1 MKTSKNED
9 KLLKEAA
16 EWRMIGLLF
25 ECPVNDWRNEVNALA
40 AEMTDKRLKKAAVAA
55 VGEGS
60 EGMYH
65 SIFGPG
71 GPAPPREVSYR
82 SWIQPGYLL
91 SELSAYYAAFSY
103 HPETPDPPDHVA
115 IETGFIS
122 YLRLKQAYAELLGDA
137 EHASIASD
145 AAQKFISEHLVKIAH
160 PLAKTLEFS
169 GVDYLAMAAGA
180 LLERVGKDKDA
191 GARRNLPIMETGA
204 TEDDGFFECGSADG
218 SGA

>member
-1 MKTSKNED
+1 MKTPKTEN
-9 KLLKEAA
+9 KLFQDAA
-16 EWRMIGLLF
+16 EWRLIGLLF
-25 ECPVNDWRNEVNALA
+25 ECPAENWKNEVKELA
-40 AEMTDKRLKKAAVAA
+40 GEITDRRLKKAAAAA

-103 HPETPDPPDHVA
+103 HPESPDPPDHVA

-122 YLRLKQAYAELLGDA
+122 YLRLKQAYAALLGDT

-145 AAQKFISEHLVKIAH
+145 AAEKFISEHLIKMAH
-160 PLAKTLEFS
+160 PLAKTLKFS
-169 GVDYLAMAAGA
+169 GVDYLALAASA
-180 LLERVGKDKDA
+180 LLARVGKDKDA
-191 GARRNLPIMETGA
+191 EARRELPIMETGSA
-204 TEDDGFFECGSADG
+204 GDDGFFECGAAG
-218 SGA
+218 EPGM